1 MSTLNGLMR
10 WGAAAAAAAILM
22 GPVLAADDKGDK
34 AKEGDQ
40 TWVTK
45 PFNGKD
51 LEGWVAKGKDFG
63 AWMVGTAKLDANDAT
78 KFVVAKT
85 GDWLINSLG
94 HSFDLY
100 SKSTYGDQI
109 LMVEV
114 MVPKGSNS
122 GIYLQGEYEV
132 QVLDSFGKDAN
143 PGPGDMGGI
152 YGGAAPKGPKY
163 KKPGEWQTFEIH
175 FQAPKFDAD
184 GKKAANAK
192 FVKVVLNGDVI
203 HENVE
208 AKAPTGGGVDNK
220 EKAMGPIMFQGNHGA
235 VAFRNLSIEPLK

>member
-1 MSTLNGLMR
+1 MSILHGLAR
-10 WGAAAAAAAILM
+10 LGAAAVAAAILM
-22 GPVLAADDKGDK
+22 GPALAADDK
-34 AKEGDQ
+34 AKEGDGA
-40 TWVTK
+40 WVTK

-63 AWMVGTAKLDANDAT
+63 AWVVGTAKLDPADDK
-78 KFVVAKT
+78 KFVVEKT
-85 GDWLINSLG
+85 GAELINAQG

-100 SKSTYGDQI
+100 SKAKYGDQI
-109 LMVEV
+109 LKVEV

-132 QVLDSFGKDAN
+132 QVLDSFGKEN

-152 YGGAAPKGPKY
+152 YNNVGPKNPKY
-163 KKPGEWQTFEIH
+163 KKAGEWQAFEIH

-184 GKKAANAK
+184 GKKTANAK
-192 FVKVVLNGDVI
+192 FVKVLLNGDVI

-208 AKAPTGGGVDNK
+208 VKGGTGGGVDGK
-220 EKAMGPIMFQGNHGA
+220 EKAMGPVMFQGNHGV
-235 VAFRNLSIEPLK
+235 VAFRNLSVEPLTTK